1 MEDVFVTRI
10 KEARKARG
18 QGMELLTEEV
28 RKQLP
33 PLGGQDGEGGEAIV
47 YAKFF
52 TPDGS
57 WTWYATEFSPQEG
70 LFFGLVDGLY
80 KELGY
85 FALAELES
93 VTGPL
98 GLHIERD
105 TSWKPTRLRDIAPEL
120 FGGVSRKP
128 ARQEEPAG
136 R

>member
-1 MEDVFVTRI
+1 MAERFVIEI
-10 KEARKARG
+10 KAVRRARG
-18 QGMELLTEEV
+18 QGMKLLTEEM

-33 PLGGQDGEGGEAIV
+33 PMGGQDGKGGEAIA

-57 WTWYATEFSPQEG
+57 WTWYATEFNPEEG
-70 LFFGLVDGLY
+70 LFFGLVDGLF

-85 FALAELES
+85 FSLAELES

-105 TSWKPTRLRDIAPEL
+105 MYWTPTRLRDIAPEL
-120 FGGVSRKP
+120 FRGASRKP